1 MKEPA
6 SNSNK
11 QKISRRKFLGL
22 GAAAFLGGIAVGGTY
37 LYINDESKEP
47 VVEKV
52 QIPIR
57 ALPESLEG
65 FTIAIL
71 SDFHL
76 YPLTQLPLIE
86 TAVAM
91 TNALNPDL
99 TVLLGDYV
107 WHEVEAIFDL
117 APALG
122 KLNARHGVYSIM
134 GNHDLWTNVDIIT
147 AGLEEAHLPI
157 LRNKGIPIPAGK
169 ESLYLAGLDDGW
181 AGNPDLALTL
191 ANRKADATTVLLM
204 HEPDLADKY
213 ALDDSI
219 ALQLSGHSHGGQIRF
234 PYVGAI
240 ILPYLA
246 WKYDMGLYKVK
257 DLWLYTNR
265 GLGVTNEPFRYN
277 CAPEITEITLVRA

>member
-1 MKEPA
+1 MKKQTED
-6 SNSNK
+6 SNNH
-11 QKISRRKFLGL
+11 KISRRKFLGL
-22 GAAAFLGGIAVGGTY
+22 GAAAFLGGVAVGSTY

-57 ALPESLEG
+57 TLPESLEG

-86 TAVAM
+86 TAVVM

-122 KLNARHGVYSIM
+122 KLNARHGIYCIM
-134 GNHDLWTNVDIIT
+134 GNHDLWTNGDIVMQ
-147 AGLEEAHLPI
+147 GLEEAHLPI
-157 LRNKGIPIPAGK
+157 LRNEGTTIPAGK

-181 AGNPDLALTL
+181 SGNPDLTLAL
-191 ANRKADATTVLLM
+191 ANREKNAATVLLM

-265 GLGVTNEPFRYN
+265 GLGVTNEPIRYH
-277 CAPEITEITLVRA
+277 CAPEITEITLIRA

>member
-1 MKEPA
+1 MKEQA
-6 SNSNK
+6 EDSKNR
-11 QKISRRKFLGL
+11 KISRRKFLGL
-22 GAAAFLGGIAVGGTY
+22 SSAAFLGGLVAGGAY

-57 ALPESLEG
+57 SLPESLEG

-91 TNALNPDL
+91 TNALKPDL

-122 KLNARHGVYSIM
+122 KLNARHGVYSII
-134 GNHDLWTNVDIIT
+134 GNHDLWTNVDVIT
-147 AGLEEAHLPI
+147 KGLEEAHLPI
-157 LRNKGIPIPAGK
+157 LRNEGITIPTGK
-169 ESLYLAGLDDGW
+169 DTLYLAGLDDGW
-181 AGNPDLALTL
+181 AGNPDLATTL
-191 ANRKADATTVLLM
+191 ANREANATTVLLM
-204 HEPDLADKY
+204 HEPDLADQY
-213 ALDDSI
+213 AQDDSI

-240 ILPYLA
+240 VLPYLA
-246 WKYDMGLYKVK
+246 WKYDMGLYKIK
-257 DLWLYTNR
+257 ELWLYTNR
-265 GLGVTNEPFRYN
+265 GLGVTNEPIRYN
-277 CAPEITEITLVRA
+277 CPPEITEITLVRA

>member
-1 MKEPA
+1 MNEQAEDSRKR
-6 SNSNK
+6 
-11 QKISRRKFLGL
+11 KISRRKFLGL
-22 GAAAFLGGIAVGGTY
+22 SSAAFLGGLVAGGTY

-47 VVEKV
+47 AIERV

-57 ALPESLEG
+57 NLPESLEG
-65 FTIAIL
+65 FTIAVL

-86 TAVAM
+86 TAVAL

-117 APALG
+117 APALA

-134 GNHDLWTNVDIIT
+134 GNHDLWTDVDIIT
-147 AGLEEAHLPI
+147 QGLEEAHLPI
-157 LRNKGIPIPAGK
+157 LRNEGISIPMGK
-169 ESLYLAGLDDGW
+169 ETLYLAGLDDGW
-181 AGNPDLALTL
+181 SGNPDLATAL
-191 ANRKADATTVLLM
+191 ANREADATTVLLM

-213 ALDDSI
+213 AQDDSI

-265 GLGVTNEPFRYN
+265 GLGVTNEPIRYN
-277 CAPEITEITLVRA
+277 CPPEITEITLVST